1 MKNFLKKHWVKFLVG
16 AIIIALIIA
25 IPFIFTP
32 SEETGALNSYKM
44 TLAYND
50 ENKTISGQE
59 EVLYCNNSN
68 NAFSSI
74 FFNLY
79 PNAFREGATSTV
91 VSSSNFNEAFPNG
104 ASYGSIE
111 VTSVTDSKGNALEF
125 KLGGEDENILEVVLP
140 EPLYPDESVTVVISF
155 SSSLPNANHRYGYG
169 ENTINIGNFYP
180 IACVYEDGVG
190 FFTKPYHSNG
200 DPFYS
205 DVANYE
211 VELTVPNNFTV
222 VASGARQ
229 SSSGNGANITYNFA
243 GQKIRDFCIV
253 LSEKF
258 EMASCTVGSVTVNYY
273 GYSGDGDLQENADF
287 AGKCVETYNKLFG
300 AYPYSVLNVVKANF
314 VHGGMEY
321 PNLVLISD
329 SAREEDYNYV
339 IAHEIAHQWWYGVV
353 GTNQYQHAW
362 IDEGLAEYS
371 TYLFFEE
378 NSQYGLSYN
387 NMISN
392 ALSNYKFFVQ
402 VYERVNGQVDTSMD
416 RALDQFATEPEY
428 VQLTYTKGV
437 LLFDNLR
444 ETLGERKFMKALSD
458 LYEEYAY
465 KNINSA
471 EFIACFSS
479 SAGRNLENLIKSW
492 INGTVVIA

>member
-1 MKNFLKKHWVKFLVG
+1 MKNFLKKHWSKILIGTVML
-16 AIIIALIIA
+16 ALFVA
-25 IPFIFTP
+25 IPFIFKP
-32 SEETGALNSYKM
+32 SEEVGAINSYKM
-44 TLAYND
+44 TLDYND

-59 EVLYCNNSN
+59 EVLYYNNSS

-74 FFNLY
+74 FFHLY
-79 PNAFREGATSTV
+79 PNAFREGATVKV
-91 VSSSNFNEAFPNG
+91 VSSNNFKQAFPNG
-104 ASYGSIE
+104 ESYGHIE
-111 VTSVTDSKGNALEF
+111 ITSVTERKGDQLEF
-125 KLGGEDENILEVVLP
+125 KIGGEDENILEIVLP

-155 SSSLPNANHRYGYG
+155 SSILPNANHRYGYG

-180 IACVYEDGVG
+180 IACVYEDGKG

-211 VELTVPNNFTV
+211 VELTVPSKFV
-222 VASGARQ
+222 VASSGTRQ
-229 SSSGNGANITYNFA
+229 TSSQDDSNVTYNLS
-243 GQKIRDFCIV
+243 GEKIRDFCLV

-258 EMASCTVGSVTVNYY
+258 EVASCTLGSVTVNYY
-273 GYSGDGDLQENADF
+273 GYSGDENLQEKADF

-300 AYPYSVLNVVKANF
+300 AYPYSCLNVVKANF

-329 SAREEDYNYV
+329 SVSNEDYNYV

-353 GTNQYQHAW
+353 GTNQYEHAW

-371 TYLFFEE
+371 TYLFFQE
-378 NSQYGLSYN
+378 NPEYGLSYN

-402 VYERVNGQVDTSMD
+402 VYERVNGQVATSMD
-416 RALDQFATEPEY
+416 RPLDQFATEPEY
-428 VQLTYTKGV
+428 VHLTYTKGV

-444 ETLGERKFMKALSD
+444 MALGEKKFMKVLCD
-458 LYEEYAY
+458 LYKEYAY
-465 KNINSA
+465 KNIDSA
-471 EFIACFSS
+471 ELIATFSS
-479 SAGRNLENLIKSW
+479 STGRNLENLIKSW